1 MKNFRKLFEILDKWK
16 YFYLLSGVLLILSIG
31 ARMLEPKVLQIAVD
45 KVIVYFAS
53 GGGHKQAGVDFVT
66 QMFYNILPE
75 LKVENLYIILIYLGV
90 IFLSISLLRG
100 LLMFSS
106 SALSASST
114 EKAMKK
120 LRDKLFSHL
129 QRLPLEYFSKT
140 PTGELVQRCTGDVE
154 TIRKFSTMQV
164 VEVLRMLAI
173 FSGAFTMMA
182 YINLTYAFI
191 AVAFVPIIFFGS
203 MFFFRLE
210 GKIWTEH
217 EKQQDKLTSITQE
230 NLSGT
235 RVVKAFAKEKYE
247 IDKFTR
253 QNLEK
258 RRWGIKQMKLN
269 RMFWP
274 LSDTFVHL
282 QIAISIFAGG
292 YFVLNNLISV
302 GEYIAF
308 YSYAMLVT
316 WPMRRVPQLVSDM
329 GMTSVAIQRIYSILD
344 YKEEDYSGTNNDGK
358 HMAGEIEFLDVKF
371 RYDSGDE
378 HSILNGISFKVKAG
392 EKIAL
397 LGPTGSGKS
406 TVISLLMRFYEPDS
420 GEIKID
426 GKNIN
431 TLAKSYLRSRI
442 GVVLQKPFLFSTTIK
457 DNIAYVKPD
466 THISDVINSAKVAN
480 IHEIIEEAFPESY
493 NTLVGEKGVTL
504 SGGQKQRVTIARTL
518 LKNPDILVL
527 DDSTSSV
534 DTETEFE
541 IQKALRSITK
551 GKTTFVVAHRITSI
565 QDCDRIIVLDK
576 GKIIESGTH
585 EELIKNKGFYKK
597 IFDIQVSVEDEINE
611 ELKMKDDKSSKKRD
625 LSKLGAGLPGADRSR
640 AGDKKIIT
648 N

>member
-1 MKNFRKLFEILDKWK
+1 
-16 YFYLLSGVLLILSIG
+16 
-31 ARMLEPKVLQIAVD
+31 
-45 KVIVYFAS
+45 
-53 GGGHKQAGVDFVT
+53 
-66 QMFYNILPE
+66 
-75 LKVENLYIILIYLGV
+75 
-90 IFLSISLLRG
+90 
-100 LLMFSS
+100 
-106 SALSASST
+106 
-114 EKAMKK
+114 MKK

-191 AVAFVPIIFFGS
+191 AIAFVPIIFFGS

-235 RVVKAFAKEKYE
+235 RVVKAFAKENYE
-247 IDKFTR
+247 IDKFTK

-282 QIAISIFAGG
+282 QIAVSIFAGG
-292 YFVLNNLISV
+292 YFVLNNMISV

-344 YKEEDYSGTNNDGK
+344 YKEEDYSGANNDGK
-358 HMAGEIEFLDVKF
+358 HMAGEIEFSNVKF
-371 RYDSGDE
+371 RYDTDGV
-378 HSILNGISFKVKAG
+378 HNILNGISFRVKAG

-406 TVISLLMRFYEPDS
+406 TVISLLMRFYEPDA

-431 TLAKSYLRSRI
+431 SLSKSYLRSRI

-551 GKTTFVVAHRITSI
+551 GKTTLVIAHRITSI

-585 EELIKNKGFYKK
+585 EELIKNNGFYKK

-611 ELKMKDDKSSKKRD
+611 ELKMKDEKSSKKR
-625 LSKLGAGLPGADRSR
+625 GLPKLERSR

>member
-1 MKNFRKLFEILDKWK
+1 MKSFKKLFEILDRWK
-16 YFYLLSGVLLILSIG
+16 YHYLFSAVLLIISIG
-31 ARMLEPKVLQIAVD
+31 ARMLEPKVLQIVVD
-45 KVIVYFAS
+45 KVIVFFIT
-53 GGGHKQAGVDFVT
+53 GGQKKYVADDYVSKL
-66 QMFYNILPE
+66 FYSILPE
-75 LKVENLYIILIYLGV
+75 LKMENLYIILIYLGV
-90 IFLSISLLRG
+90 LFLLISLFRG
-100 LLMFSS
+100 VFMFSS
-106 SALSASST
+106 SALSAAST

-120 LRDKLFSHL
+120 LRDRLFSHL

-154 TIRKFSTMQV
+154 TIRKFSSMQV

-173 FSGAFTMMA
+173 FGGAFAMMA
-182 YINLTYAFI
+182 AINLTYAFI
-191 AVAFVPIIFFGS
+191 AVAFVPVIFFGS
-203 MFFFRLE
+203 MYFFRLE
-210 GKIWTEH
+210 GRIWTEH

-230 NLSGT
+230 NLSGI
-235 RVVKAFAKEKYE
+235 RVVKAFAKENFE

-258 RRWGIKQMKLN
+258 RRWGLKLM
-269 RMFWP
+269 RLHRSFWP
-274 LSDTFVHL
+274 LSDTLVHL

-292 YFVLNNLISV
+292 YFVLNNMISV

-308 YSYAMLVT
+308 YSYAILVT
-316 WPMRRVPQLVSDM
+316 WPMRRVPQLVSEM

-344 YKEEDYSGTNNDGK
+344 YKEEDYSGISNDGK
-358 HMAGEIEFLDVKF
+358 HMNGEIEFSNVRF
-371 RYDSGDE
+371 RYDVNEE
-378 HSILNGISFKVKAG
+378 HHILDGISFKVKRG

-406 TVISLLMRFYEPDS
+406 TIISLLMRFYEPDS

-426 GKNIN
+426 GKNVN
-431 TLAKSYLRSRI
+431 ELSKSYLRSRI

-480 IHEIIEEAFPESY
+480 IHEIIEEAFPNSY
-493 NTLVGEKGVTL
+493 ETLVGEKGVTL

-541 IQKALRSITK
+541 IQKALRSIIK
-551 GKTTFVVAHRITSI
+551 GKTTFIIAHRITSI
-565 QDCDRIIVLDK
+565 QDCDRIIVIDK

-585 EELIKNKGFYKK
+585 EELIKNNGFYKK
-597 IFDIQVSVEDEINE
+597 IFDIQVSIEDEINK
-611 ELKMKDDKSSKKRD
+611 ELKSEGKSHIHSLPR
-625 LSKLGAGLPGADRSR
+625 LGDRSM
-640 AGDKKIIT
+640 AGDKEIIK